1 MTKQLRMAR
10 WLRSHAAGRR
20 VALALA
26 TVTALAVGPGAVSVA
41 ATTRAA
47 SAPAAVSLTLPAPT
61 GPHHIGTVS
70 LHLVDHT
77 RTDPWVPGNRVREIM
92 IQIWYP
98 ASTVRGY
105 PTAPWLSAGA
115 VAHFEASQG
124 LPAGAVRLPR
134 THGHVNAPA
143 APTSRP
149 VLVYSPAFEA
159 DRGFATAQVE
169 DLVSHGYVVVT
180 IDHTHDASEVEFPDG
195 RVETAT
201 ITDADDET
209 LALAVAV
216 RAADARF
223 VVDQLA
229 AINAGSNPDAEHR
242 ALPRGMR
249 GAFDL
254 DRIAIFGHSFG
265 GATAAAA
272 VHDDRRFRAGVNMD
286 GTLFGAA
293 GPAGSDRPFLL
304 LSSDHPTIPEDPTWD
319 TLFAQQRGPILELR
333 LAGSAHLSFNDGQ
346 VLYPQLAGVLG
357 LGTADVAQL
366 VGTIDPGRSVAI
378 QRRYLRAF
386 FDLWLRHRHQVLLA
400 GPSRWYPEVQ
410 FVRCGCRV
418 VGLVNR

>member
-1 MTKQLRMAR
+1 MTKQLRVAR
-10 WLRSHAAGRR
+10 WLRGHEAGRR
-20 VALALA
+20 VTLVLASVA
-26 TVTALAVGPGAVSVA
+26 ALAVGPGAVCVA
-41 ATTRAA
+41 AMARAS

-70 LHLVDHT
+70 LHLVDHA
-77 RTDPWVPGNRVREIM
+77 RTDRWVPGNRVREIM

-115 VAHFEASQG
+115 VPHFEASQG
-124 LPAGAVRLPR
+124 LPTGAVRLPA
-134 THGHVNAPA
+134 THGHVDAPA
-143 APTSRP
+143 ESGRRP
-149 VLVYSPAFEA
+149 VLVYSPAFAA

-169 DLVSHGYVVVT
+169 DLASHGYVVVT

-201 ITDADDET
+201 IADGDDET
-209 LALAVAV
+209 LARGVAV
-216 RAADARF
+216 RVADARF
-223 VVDQLA
+223 VVDQLT
-229 AINAGSNPDAEHR
+229 AINAGGNPDAEHR
-242 ALPRGMR
+242 PLPQGMR

-346 VLYPQLAGVLG
+346 PLFPQLAGVLG
-357 LGTADVAQL
+357 LGPGDLAQL

-386 FDLWLRHRHQVLLA
+386 FDRWLRHRHQVLLD
-400 GPSRWYPEVQ
+400 GPSGRYPEVE
-410 FVRCGCRV
+410 FVRSHPG
-418 VGLVNR
+418 G

>member
-1 MTKQLRMAR
+1 MTKQLRVAR
-10 WLRSHAAGRR
+10 WLRSRAAGGR
-20 VALALA
+20 VALVLAGA
-26 TVTALAVGPGAVSVA
+26 TVLAVGPGAVFVA
-41 ATTRAA
+41 ATARAA
-47 SAPAAVSLTLPAPT
+47 GAPAAVSLTLPAPT

-77 RTDPWVPGNRVREIM
+77 RTDPWVPGNQVREIM
-92 IQIWYP
+92 IQVWYP

-115 VAHFEASQG
+115 VAHFEESQG
-124 LPAGAVRLPR
+124 LPAGAVRLPP
-134 THGHVNAPA
+134 THGHVDAPA
-143 APTSRP
+143 EPGSRP
-149 VLVYSPAFEA
+149 VLVYSPAFGA

-201 ITDADDET
+201 IADADDQT
-209 LALAVAV
+209 LALDVAV

-223 VVDQLA
+223 VVDQLT

-242 ALPRGMR
+242 PLPNGMR

-254 DRIAIFGHSFG
+254 DRIAIFGHSLG

-293 GPAGSDRPFLL
+293 GPAGSDQPFLL

-333 LAGSAHLSFNDGQ
+333 LASSAHLSFNDGQ
-346 VLYPQLAGVLG
+346 VLFPQVAGVLG
-357 LGTADVAQL
+357 LGAGDLAQL

-378 QRRYLRAF
+378 QRTYLRAF

-400 GPSRWYPEVQ
+400 GPSRRYPEVQ
-410 FVRCGCRV
+410 FVRSHTAG
-418 VGLVNR
+418 

>member
-1 MTKQLRMAR
+1 MTKHSNAAR
-10 WLRSHAAGRR
+10 PQRGHTVSRR
-20 VALALA
+20 VALMLA
-26 TVTALAVGPGAVSVA
+26 GTAVLTVAPGAVFVA
-41 ATTRAA
+41 ATARDATA
-47 SAPAAVSLTLPAPT
+47 SAVVSLTLPAPA
-61 GPHHIGTVS
+61 GPQRIGTAS
-70 LHLVDHT
+70 LHLVDPT

-92 IQIWYP
+92 VQIWYP

-105 PTAPWLSAGA
+105 PIAPWLTAGA
-115 VAHFEASQG
+115 VPHFEESQG
-124 LPAGAVRLPR
+124 LPAGAVRLPH

-143 APTSRP
+143 APGRRP

-201 ITDADDET
+201 IVDPDDQT
-209 LALAVAV
+209 LAQAVAV

-223 VVDQLA
+223 VVDRLT

-242 ALPRGMR
+242 PLPSGMR

-254 DRIAIFGHSFG
+254 DRIAIFGHSLG
-265 GATAAAA
+265 GATAAAV

-304 LSSDHPTIPEDPTWD
+304 LGSDHPAIPEDPTWD
-319 TLFAQQRGPILELR
+319 TLFARQRGPILELR

-346 VLYPQLAGVLG
+346 PLFPQLAGVLG
-357 LGTADVAQL
+357 LGSDDLAQL
-366 VGTIDPGRSVAI
+366 VGTIDPLRSVAI
-378 QRRYLRAF
+378 QRTYLRAF
-386 FDLWLRHRHQVLLA
+386 FDRWIRHRHQELLV
-400 GPSRWYPEVQ
+400 GPSDRYPEVE
-410 FVRCGCRV
+410 FVRSRAAG
-418 VGLVNR
+418 

>member
-1 MTKQLRMAR
+1 MTKQLTVAR
-10 WLRSHAAGRR
+10 WLRPRAAARR

-26 TVTALAVGPGAVSVA
+26 AAAILAVGPGAVFGA
-41 ATTRAA
+41 ATARTA
-47 SAPAAVSLTLPAPT
+47 SAAAAISLTLPAPT
-61 GPHHIGTVS
+61 GPHRIGTVS
-70 LHLVDHT
+70 LHLVDHI
-77 RTDPWVPGNRVREIM
+77 RTDPWVPGSQVREIM

-115 VAHFEASQG
+115 VPHFEESQG
-124 LPAGAVRLPR
+124 LPAGAVRLPP

-143 APTSRP
+143 APGRRP

-169 DLVSHGYVVVT
+169 DLASHGYVVVT

-201 ITDADDET
+201 ITDADDQT
-209 LALAVAV
+209 LALGVAV
-216 RAADARF
+216 RTADARF
-223 VVDQLA
+223 VVDQLT
-229 AINAGSNPDAEHR
+229 AINAGSNPDADHR
-242 ALPRGMR
+242 PLPRDLR

-272 VHDDRRFRAGVNMD
+272 VHDDPRFRAGVNMD
-286 GTLFGAA
+286 GTLFGPA

-319 TLFAQQRGPILELR
+319 TLFAQHRGPILELR
-333 LAGSAHLSFNDGQ
+333 LTGSAHLSFNDGQ
-346 VLYPQLAGVLG
+346 PLYPQLAGVLG
-357 LGTADVAQL
+357 LGGGDLAQL

-386 FDLWLRHRHQVLLA
+386 FDRWLRHRPQVLLD
-400 GPSRWYPEVQ
+400 GPSRRYPEVQ
-410 FVRCGCRV
+410 FVRSHPAG
-418 VGLVNR
+418 